1 MSTTTI
7 QAPFSGTLG
16 YISFPIGY
24 DATSSSNFGVANSA
38 NTIVTSSNVSI
49 SSTVVNDGIGG
60 VVNDGIGGVV
70 LPARVNRAKITIPSY
85 NLDLSNSTMD
95 FTLLSHSGFDIVTN
109 GTTTNEVNLTLDVLD
124 DNNYNHANFNLFGVL
139 RSGVITATRDSS
151 NNRTVTLERKANI
164 EGNAN
169 ESFTNTESYSINIT
183 PTGDT
188 LAERTL
194 RFQVRMTTV
203 SSGHHRGSIQG
214 DVL

>member
-7 QAPFSGTLG
+7 QAPLSGTVG

-24 DATSSSNFGVANSA
+24 DATSSSQLPGPNSA

-60 VVNDGIGGVV
+60 VVSSAGKVV
-70 LPARVNRAKITIPSY
+70 LPERVNRAKITIPSY
-85 NLDLSNSTMD
+85 NLDLSNSTID
-95 FTLLSHSGFDIVTN
+95 FTLLSHSGFDVLET
-109 GTTTNEVNLTLDVLD
+109 GSTTNEVNLTLDVLD

-139 RSGVITATRDSS
+139 RSGVITATRDSFG
-151 NNRTVTLERKANI
+151 NKTITLERKAI
-164 EGNAN
+164 VIDQPN

-188 LAERTL
+188 LAERTF

-203 SSGHHRGSIQG
+203 GSGHHLGYITGQI
-214 DVL
+214 L